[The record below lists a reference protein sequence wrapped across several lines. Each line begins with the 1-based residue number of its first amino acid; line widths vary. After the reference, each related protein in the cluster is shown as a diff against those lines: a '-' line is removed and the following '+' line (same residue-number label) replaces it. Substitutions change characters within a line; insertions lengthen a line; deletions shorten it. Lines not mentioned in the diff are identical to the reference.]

1 MRTSKRIGSSA
12 VKVFSSLDAE
22 RAKVA
27 APSMAKRTSSMT
39 AIKLL
44 STGLIAIAMLTTTA
58 VAREKFRGRAN
69 ARHNTRGT
77 LLYGYMGNSAPR
89 RLLDCL
95 ARHSNMVRSVGP
107 GRARQHLRR
116 GRQCEDMLRC
126 GGSEARRVIAD
137 TLQHGITPARGNSSS
152 DIFFYDDNNAFR
164 FIGNWGR
171 RTTEAPTSRE

>member
-1 MRTSKRIGSSA
+1 
-12 VKVFSSLDAE
+12 
-22 RAKVA
+22 
-27 APSMAKRTSSMT
+27 MT
-39 AIKLL
+39 TIKLL

-77 LLYGYMGNSAPR
+77 LLYGYMGNSAPA

-126 GGSEARRVIAD
+126 GGSEARRVVDVLDHWLAARLIFLRRDAD
-137 TLQHGITPARGNSSS
+137 LGRLPIKEMGQNVRRDLG
-152 DIFFYDDNNAFR
+152 DI
-164 FIGNWGR
+164 GQ
-171 RTTEAPTSRE
+171 